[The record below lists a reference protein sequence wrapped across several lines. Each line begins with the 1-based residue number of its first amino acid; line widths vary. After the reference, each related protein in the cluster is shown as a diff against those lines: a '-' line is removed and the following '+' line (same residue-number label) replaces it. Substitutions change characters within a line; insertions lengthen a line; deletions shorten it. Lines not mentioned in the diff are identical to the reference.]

1 MPLQLHLS
9 MSEPRG
15 RSLSR
20 DPRRGTSRS
29 TIPRQPIPQPAPSPD
44 PRSSRRRETSRVPQA
59 PEAIP
64 PPATTPDPRTSRR
77 RKDPRAPNPQVT
89 VPQTTA
95 TPKLSERADLSSLSD
110 WLRYNVVRYC
120 HAASLPLTY
129 LITQMSISGGWLNDV
144 VQAISDISG
153 GWDIF
158 VLCAIFW
165 VAWIALRV
173 ASENVS
179 LILGLGFDLTI
190 PLQYSSV
197 STRSPVRT
205 G

>member
-1 MPLQLHLS
+1 VLVVSSILFAEVVLLEAAELPLQLHLS

-59 PEAIP
+59 PGAIP
-64 PPATTPDPRTSRR
+64 PPATTPGPRTSRR
-77 RKDPRAPNPQVT
+77 RKDPRAPNPHVT

-110 WLRYNVVRYC
+110 WLRYNVVRYSPRRL
-120 HAASLPLTY
+120 AATDIPHH
-129 LITQMSISGGWLNDV
+129 
-144 VQAISDISG
+144 SDEHIRRLAQRCRASNLG
-153 GWDIF
+153 H
-158 VLCAIFW
+158 
-165 VAWIALRV
+165 LRRMGH
-173 ASENVS
+173 
-179 LILGLGFDLTI
+179 LRFMRDLLGRMDCPARG
-190 PLQYSSV
+190 
-197 STRSPVRT
+197 
-205 G
+205 